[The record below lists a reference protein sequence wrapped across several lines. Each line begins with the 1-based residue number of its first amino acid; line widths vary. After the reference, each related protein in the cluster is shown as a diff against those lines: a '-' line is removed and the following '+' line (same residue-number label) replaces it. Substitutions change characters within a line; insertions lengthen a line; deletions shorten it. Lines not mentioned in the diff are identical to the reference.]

1 MKSVRKLFDLG
12 GRQALVTGGSGR
24 LGFAIGGALAQA
36 GASVL
41 IAGRDAA
48 KSEAAAARIRAD
60 GGEARAVKMDVTN
73 TRSVERALA
82 GAGALDILVN
92 NAIAP
97 PPGLPNPVSPRRARF
112 PEDADWKGGL
122 DVTLGATFRLIRSA
136 VPRLRRGKGSIIN
149 IATMYAL
156 VSPDHRVYGT
166 SGEDS
171 PAYYGAGK
179 AGMLQLTRY
188 YARLLGPEGIRVN
201 ALSPGPF
208 PSAAVKAG
216 QPALMRR
223 LAAKTALGRLGEPDE
238 LMGAVV
244 FLSGDASSYLTGQ
257 NLVVDGGWTC

>member
-1 MKSVRKLFDLG
+1 MKAVKRLFDLG
-12 GRQALVTGGSGR
+12 GRKALVTGGSGR
-24 LGFAIGGALAQA
+24 LGFAISGALAQA

-41 IAGRDAA
+41 VAGRDPARTETAA
-48 KSEAAAARIRAD
+48 VRLRAD
-60 GGEARAVKMDVTN
+60 GGEVRAVTMDVTS
-73 TRSVERALA
+73 TRSVEKALA
-82 GAGALDILVN
+82 KAGSLDILVN
-92 NAIAP
+92 NAVSA
-97 PPGLPNPVSPRRARF
+97 PPGLPKAVPPRRARF

-122 DVTLGATFRLIRSA
+122 DVTLGATFRLIRSV
-136 VPRLRRGKGSIIN
+136 VPRLRGSKGSIIN
-149 IATMYAL
+149 VATMYAL
-156 VSPDHRVYGT
+156 VSPDHRVYGA

-208 PSAAVKAG
+208 PSGEVRAD

-223 LAAKTALGRLGEPDE
+223 LSAKTALGRLGEPEE

-244 FLSGDASSYLTGQ
+244 FLASDASSYLTGH